1 MPKVSKEHMDKQ
13 KNKILDTALQIFIR
27 KGFELTT
34 MTDVIEASSLSRG
47 GIYRYFSNTE
57 EMMHAILDRDVE
69 EGSDYVYRLTEKY
82 QDTWDVLNR
91 YIDEVEEN
99 LDQTSG
105 LGMLTAEYFISG
117 WRNEQ
122 RRGYLQKR
130 FARGKASMLYLF
142 ETGVKRGDFKPLQ
155 PIETIVIFLMNI
167 CDGLFM
173 ETQLTSKEE
182 ADAKGQL
189 AALRFYLKHILQI
202 TRRD

>member
-13 KNKILDTALQIFIR
+13 RNKILDTALQIFIR

-34 MTDVIEASSLSRG
+34 MTDVIKASSLSRG
-47 GIYRYFSNTE
+47 GVYRYFSNTE
-57 EMMHAILDRDVE
+57 EMIRAILDWDAE
-69 EGSDYVYRLTEKY
+69 EATNYIDRLIAENKN
-82 QDTWDVLNR
+82 TWEALNR

-99 LDQTSG
+99 LDQAPK

-122 RRGYLQKR
+122 RKGYLQKR

-155 PIETIVIFLMNI
+155 PIETIVIFLMNS
-167 CDGLFM
+167 CDGLFI
-173 ETQLTSKEE
+173 EVQLTSKEE

-189 AALRFYLKHILQI
+189 AAMRFYLEHILQI
-202 TRRD
+202 S